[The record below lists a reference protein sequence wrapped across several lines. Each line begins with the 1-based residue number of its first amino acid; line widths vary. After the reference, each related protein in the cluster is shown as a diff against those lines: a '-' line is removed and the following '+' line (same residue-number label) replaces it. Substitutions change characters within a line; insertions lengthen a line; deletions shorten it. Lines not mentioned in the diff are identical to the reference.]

1 MSFDFDYLLTQWPAL
16 LDGLWMTLQV
26 SALSIVLSL
35 LIGVLGAGIRLF
47 RLPLL
52 AQLVA
57 LYLALARDSPRLGRW
72 CLISYRLRA
81 VGMRLSV
88 YWSAGLSLSLW
99 AGASPTETLRGGV
112 ATSDKGLREAGMA
125 LNLQSR

>member
-57 LYLALARDSPRLGRW
+57 LYVE
-72 CLISYRLRA
+72 LIRNT
-81 VGMRLSV
+81 
-88 YWSAGLSLSLW
+88 
-99 AGASPTETLRGGV
+99 P
-112 ATSDKGLREAGMA
+112 MA
-125 LNLQSR
+125 CRPAA